1 MCFEIYFDIF
11 EMLYEFKKEA
21 HSLKNGIVGGKIMT
35 CRNSG
40 CQCDCSAPDFTEL
53 APVMEKYAKTPGSLI
68 TILQKAQDI
77 YGYLS
82 MDAINYISEQTGI
95 KPAKIYGVATF
106 YSQFRLKPIGK
117 YLIML
122 CQGTA
127 CHVNGSEMIEEAIC
141 EELNIADGETTED
154 GIFTL
159 NNVACLGC
167 CSLAPVMM
175 IKSASGDE
183 TYGNLTK
190 DSVKAVL
197 KEIRAKEAQEV
208 KAV

>member
-1 MCFEIYFDIF
+1 MSEHKC
-11 EMLYEFKKEA
+11 
-21 HSLKNGIVGGKIMT
+21 S
-35 CRNSG
+35 CG
-40 CQCDCSAPDFTEL
+40 CDRKQQFTEL
-53 APVMEKYAKTPGSLI
+53 APVMEKYAKVPGSLI

-82 MDAINYISEQTGI
+82 HDAINYIAEETGI

-106 YSQFRLKPIGK
+106 YAQFRMEPVGK

-122 CQGTA
+122 CKGTA
-127 CHVNGSEMIEEAIC
+127 CHVNGADIIEESIT
-141 EELNIADGETTED
+141 EHLGIKDGETTED
-154 GIFTL
+154 GLFTL

-175 IKSASGDE
+175 IQSADGDE

-190 DSVKAVL
+190 DSVK
-197 KEIRAKEAQEV
+197 EILDSIKANAQEV
-208 KAV
+208 K

>member
-1 MCFEIYFDIF
+1 MSGQCCF
-11 EMLYEFKKEA
+11 
-21 HSLKNGIVGGKIMT
+21 GGD
-35 CRNSG
+35 N
-40 CQCDCSAPDFTEL
+40 AYAFTEV
-53 APVMEKYAKTPGSLI
+53 APVLEKYAKVPGSLI
-68 TILQKAQDI
+68 TILQKTQDI

-82 MDAINYISEQTGI
+82 VDAINYISEMTGI
-95 KPAKIYGVATF
+95 RPAKIYGVATF

-127 CHVNGSEMIEEAIC
+127 CHVNGSKMIEEAVC
-141 EELNIADGETTED
+141 EHLGISDGETTED

-175 IKSASGDE
+175 VKSAEGDE

-190 DSVKAVL
+190 DKVRKIL
-197 KEIRAKEAQEV
+197 DEIREGA
-208 KAV
+208 

>member
-1 MCFEIYFDIF
+1 M
-11 EMLYEFKKEA
+11 
-21 HSLKNGIVGGKIMT
+21 S
-35 CRNSG
+35 
-40 CQCDCSAPDFTEL
+40 DFQEL
-53 APVMEKYAKTPGSLI
+53 APVLEKYGKVPGSLI

-82 MDAINYISEQTGI
+82 KETIEYIAQASGI

-106 YSQFRLKPIGK
+106 YAQFRQEPIGK
-117 YLIML
+117 YLIMM
-122 CQGTA
+122 CKGTA
-127 CHVNGSEMIEEAIC
+127 CHVNGADLIEEAVTEHLGIK
-141 EELNIADGETTED
+141 DGETTED

-175 IKSASGDE
+175 VKSMEGDE

-190 DSVKAVL
+190 DTVKAIL
-197 KEIRAKEAQEV
+197 DEIRCRNQEV
-208 KAV
+208 QAV

>member
-1 MCFEIYFDIF
+1 
-11 EMLYEFKKEA
+11 
-21 HSLKNGIVGGKIMT
+21 MT
-35 CRNSG
+35 CKNSD
-40 CQCDCSAPDFTEL
+40 CQCDCKAPDFSEL
-53 APVMEKYAKTPGSLI
+53 AEVLGKYAKVPGSLI

-106 YSQFRLKPIGK
+106 YSQFRLQPIGK

-141 EELNIADGETTED
+141 EELSISDGETTED

-175 IKSASGDE
+175 IKSVHGDE

-190 DSVKAVL
+190 DSVRDVL
-197 KEIRAKEAQEV
+197 QEIRQREA
-208 KAV
+208 

>member
-1 MCFEIYFDIF
+1 MCCNHENVD
-11 EMLYEFKKEA
+11 L
-21 HSLKNGIVGGKIMT
+21 SLLKDVL
-35 CRNSG
+35 
-40 CQCDCSAPDFTEL
+40 DH
-53 APVMEKYAKTPGSLI
+53 YADVKGSLI
-68 TILQKAQDI
+68 TILQKTQEI

-82 MDAINYISEQTGI
+82 LDAINYISECTGI

-106 YSQFRLKPIGK
+106 YAQFRLQPIGK

-122 CQGTA
+122 CKGTA
-127 CHVNGSEMIEEAIC
+127 CHVNGADMIEEAVSEHLGIQ
-141 EELNIADGETTED
+141 DGETTED

-175 IKSASGDE
+175 VRSNDGDE

-190 DSVKAVL
+190 DKVRDIL
-197 KEIRAKEAQEV
+197 DEIRKSAEV
-208 KAV
+208 TA

>member
-1 MCFEIYFDIF
+1 MACKKQTVP
-11 EMLYEFKKEA
+11 FKGTPEQEA
-21 HSLKNGIVGGKIMT
+21 ALK
-35 CRNSG
+35 
-40 CQCDCSAPDFTEL
+40 SAIAEL
-53 APVMEKYAKTPGSLI
+53 GDQPGALMPVM
-68 TILQKAQDI
+68 QKAQEI

-82 MDAINYISEQTGI
+82 IDVINYISDCTGI

-106 YSQFRLKPIGK
+106 YAQFRLQPIGK
-117 YLIML
+117 NLIML

-127 CHVNGSEMIEEAIC
+127 CHVNGSEQIEESVC
-141 EELNIADGETTED
+141 EYLDIKDGETTPD

-175 IKSASGDE
+175 VRSSEGDE

-190 DSVKAVL
+190 EKVTKILD
-197 KEIRAKEAQEV
+197 EIRARE
-208 KAV
+208 

>member
-1 MCFEIYFDIF
+1 MSEKCCCGSKNNQ
-11 EMLYEFKKEA
+11 FK
-21 HSLKNGIVGGKIMT
+21 
-35 CRNSG
+35 
-40 CQCDCSAPDFTEL
+40 EL
-53 APVMEKYAKTPGSLI
+53 DLVLDKYAKVPGSLI
-68 TILQKAQDI
+68 TILQKTQDL

-82 MDAINYISEQTGI
+82 ADAINHISEATGI

-106 YSQFRLKPIGK
+106 YAQFRLQPVGK

-127 CHVNGSEMIEEAIC
+127 CHVNGSEQIEEAVC
-141 EELNIADGETTED
+141 EHLNIKDGETTED
-154 GIFTL
+154 GLFTL

-175 IKSASGDE
+175 VKSSEGDE

-190 DSVKAVL
+190 SKVVQILD
-197 KEIRAKEAQEV
+197 EIRERA
-208 KAV
+208 